1 MVALVLDNGA
11 SLAKVGFNTT
21 DSPRLIPNC
30 IFKAKSERRKL
41 FIGDQLEECK
51 DYSGLFYLLPF
62 QKGFLVNWDVE
73 KQIWDYMFGKE
84 VMKVDFPETTILMTE
99 PHFNFTSIK
108 DATDEI
114 LFEEY
119 NFKALC
125 RISAAQLSAFKCHKE
140 EVDKRLI
147 SLVVDTG
154 YSFTHIV
161 PVFNGKILKKGIKRI
176 NVGGK
181 LLTNHLKEILS
192 YRQLHVLDET
202 YVINQVKE
210 DTCYVSDDFYRDMSI
225 ARLKGAKNTVVR
237 DYVLPDY
244 THLKRGYVKSATE
257 MWLGTKKENEQ
268 ILRMNNERFAVP
280 ELLFHPSDIGIQEM
294 GIPEAIIHSIEQ
306 LPVEMQPHCY
316 MNILLT
322 GGCSL
327 FPGMKERVFSEVR
340 SLAPYDVDVAVHCPS
355 RPVTHA
361 WEGGAALSKTDVFV
375 GKMCVTKA
383 EYDEH
388 GKNICRE
395 KFDS

>member
-1 MVALVLDNGA
+1 MVVLVLDNGA
-11 SLAKVGFNTT
+11 SSAKIGFNTT
-21 DSPRLIPNC
+21 DSPKLISNC

-51 DYSGLFYLLPF
+51 DYSGLFYVLPF

-84 VMKVDFPETTILMTE
+84 VMKVDFPETTLLLTE

-125 RISAAQLSAFKCHKE
+125 RSTAAQLSAFKCHKE
-140 EVDKRLI
+140 EVEKHLLC
-147 SLVVDTG
+147 LVVDSG

-161 PVFNGKILKKGIKRI
+161 PVFNGKVLKKGVKRI

-210 DTCYVSDDFYRDMSI
+210 DTCYVSDNFYRDMNT
-225 ARLKGAKNTVVR
+225 ARFKGAKNTVVR

-244 THLKRGYVKSATE
+244 THIKRGYVKSATE
-257 MWLGTKKENEQ
+257 MWLGSKKENEQ

-294 GIPEAIIHSIEQ
+294 GIPEAITHAIEQ
-306 LPVEMQPHCY
+306 LPIEMQPHCY
-316 MNILLT
+316 LNILLT
-322 GGCSL
+322 GGCAL
-327 FPGMKERVFSEVR
+327 LPGMKQRVFSEFR
-340 SLAPYDVDVAVHCPS
+340 SLAPCDLDVTVHCPS
-355 RPVTHA
+355 KPVTHA
-361 WEGGAALSKTDVFV
+361 WEGGCALSKTEVFV
-375 GKMCVTKA
+375 NKMCVTKA